1 MKHLFLT
8 AFLLLL
14 LLPVQSFGQNE
25 WTTVLDEKFSNNNFG
40 WTEGTES
47 DYVFKVK
54 AGRYTLENKSTGTMY
69 RSMNQIE
76 LDYQKDYIIQADL
89 RFVRGDDNRGFG
101 IYFGGDS
108 EQYIFFSIT
117 ANGYYSFMKYT
128 SQWTDLIS
136 WTESEMIAQQ
146 ASTNTVKI
154 EKIGNTMSFYIND
167 ELVNTYATQSTFG
180 KYLGFAINA
189 NMTWEADNLKIM
201 ERASGSNTTDVT
213 TGSNKAWGFYD
224 NFETNNNYWF
234 ETSEGG
240 VTAKVSNGN
249 YVINNNARSGETV
262 YALMD
267 VPRQYIKEFKDGY
280 FVGTAKIKVVHS
292 GNAQA
297 GVALGDPDHVMYV
310 FGITKGGKYFCNI
323 VENGQTSSL
332 ISPTNSS
339 AIKQGVNALSMWV
352 YNNTLTLMINEV
364 SVTEALPVSPLVSYL
379 FGLSVAKGANIEV
392 DDIGSLLGDPNA
404 EDIVFGDGTENPV
417 NNDNK
422 VTSKDPYKEGL
433 EIFKT
438 GEYANAIPY
447 FTQALEA
454 DPDHYDAL
462 YYRSIAYGA
471 ISESQKALNDIQTL
485 LDKNN
490 DYEGALLAR
499 GVFYIDLDRF
509 AEAYADFNKIID
521 TNPNGR
527 ADAYY
532 YRGFAKVK
540 EGKTTSACKDLRRA
554 KELQTT
560 FDVDSMLEKHCK

>member
-1 MKHLFLT
+1 MKQVFLTLFL
-8 AFLLLL
+8 FLLI
-14 LLPVQSFGQNE
+14 LPVQAFGQSE

-54 AGRYTLENKSTGTMY
+54 AGRYTLENKSSGTMY

-89 RFVRGDDNRGFG
+89 RFVKGDDNRGFG

-108 EQYIFFSIT
+108 DQYLFFSIT
-117 ANGYYSFMKYT
+117 ANGYYSFMKFT
-128 SQWTDLIS
+128 SQWTDMIS
-136 WTESEMIAQQ
+136 WTESDMIAQQ
-146 ASTNTVKI
+146 ASTNNVKI
-154 EKIGNTMSFYIND
+154 EKIGSTISFYIND
-167 ELVNTYATQSTFG
+167 ELVNTYAAQSTFG

-189 NMTWEADNLKIM
+189 NMTWEADNVKIM
-201 ERASGSNTTDVT
+201 ERESSTNVT
-213 TGSNKAWGFYD
+213 TGDNKAWGFYD

-240 VTAKVSNGN
+240 VSAKVSNGN
-249 YVINNNARSGETV
+249 YIINNNARSGETV

-267 VPRQYIKEFKDGY
+267 VPRQYIKEYKDGY
-280 FVGTAKIKVVHS
+280 FVGTAKVKVMHS

-297 GVALGDPDHVMYV
+297 GIALGDPDHVMYV
-310 FGITKGGKYFCNI
+310 FGITKGGKYFCNK
-323 VENGQTSSL
+323 VERGAVSSL
-332 ISPTNSS
+332 ISPTNSA

-352 YNNTLTLMINEV
+352 YNSTITLMINES
-364 SVTEALPVSPLVSYL
+364 SVTEAMPVSPLVSYL
-379 FGLSVAKGANIEV
+379 FGLSVAKGAHIEV
-392 DDIGSLLGDPNA
+392 DDLGSLLGDPNA
-404 EDIVFGDGTENPV
+404 EDIVFGDGSENPINND

-422 VTSKDPYKEGL
+422 VTSKDPYADGL
-433 EIFKT
+433 EVFRT
-438 GEYANAIPY
+438 GEYEKAIPY
-447 FTQALEA
+447 FTQALAA

-462 YYRSIAYGA
+462 YYRAISYGA
-471 ISESQKALNDIQTL
+471 ISESQKALDDIQTL
-485 LDKNN
+485 LDKKS

-499 GVFYIDLDRF
+499 GVFYIDLDRLT
-509 AEAYADFNKIID
+509 EAYADFDQIINYD
-521 TNPNGR
+521 PAGR
-527 ADAYY
+527 ANAYY

-560 FDVDSMLEKHCK
+560 FDVDSMLAKHCK